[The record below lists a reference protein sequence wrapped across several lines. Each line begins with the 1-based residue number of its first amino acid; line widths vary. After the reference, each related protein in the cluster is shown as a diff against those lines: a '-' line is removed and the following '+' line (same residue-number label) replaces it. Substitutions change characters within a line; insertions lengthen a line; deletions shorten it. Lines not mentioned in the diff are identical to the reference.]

1 MGSNSF
7 VNVFSADKAHKG
19 CGLLYF
25 VSNSCVRYNKTTEIP
40 IWCTRISIP
49 LPESPNRQALS
60 RYARHEVQPV
70 YKVSEPT
77 CTSRELSTGG
87 GGGWVKHVYTVSK
100 PTCRRLLARGM
111 ACLYSFKDSIHL
123 WCSLFIKFP
132 NLPTRYCPP
141 EVPLIYTVSEPTS
154 RVL

>member
-1 MGSNSF
+1 M
-7 VNVFSADKAHKG
+7 
-19 CGLLYF
+19 
-25 VSNSCVRYNKTTEIP
+25 RYNKTTEIP

-70 YKVSEPT
+70 YKVSELHVPPGN
-77 CTSRELSTGG
+77 CLPGG
-87 GGGWVKHVYTVSK
+87 GGGGGVKHVYTVSK
-100 PTCRRLLARGM
+100 PTSRRLLARGM

-132 NLPTRYCPP
+132 NLPTRYSPP

>member
-1 MGSNSF
+1 MEAWHIVLMGSNSF

-25 VSNSCVRYNKTTEIP
+25 VSNGCVRYNKTTEIP

-49 LPESPNRQALS
+49 LPECPNRQAVS

-77 CTSRELSTGG
+77 YTSRELSTGG
-87 GGGWVKHVYTVSK
+87 GGGGGVKHVYTVSK
-100 PTCRRLLARGM
+100 PTYKVLSARD
-111 ACLYSFKDSIHL
+111 ATYLYSF
-123 WCSLFIKFP
+123 
-132 NLPTRYCPP
+132 
-141 EVPLIYTVSEPTS
+141 
-154 RVL
+154 